1 MESRSNRT
9 HAGSDIAPGVSAF
22 THRKMI
28 DDKRHSVWRRQLNA
42 IIFRN
47 DLAAGQ
53 AFDIVVIAS
62 ITLSVTALVLE
73 SIPSIGSRYGSELH
87 TVEWFFTIL
96 FTIEYFMRLL
106 AARDAALYAR
116 SFFGVVDLLAI
127 LPVYLGLVFPASHY
141 LMVIRVLRLLRVFR
155 IFHLAHYLDEA
166 NYLIA
171 AICASYY
178 KIIVFI
184 FTVITIVIV
193 LGSLIYSVE
202 GEANGFTSIW
212 SGVYWAIGT
221 LTTTDVSQ
229 LTPRTVVGQVLATI
243 VMILGYGVIAV
254 PTGIVTVE
262 MTSAIRRSQSRS
274 CSACGADR
282 LDNDASYCKYCGS
295 SLTSAPSPQP
305 SPRGRG
311 SKERVV
317 D

>member
-1 MESRSNRT
+1 
-9 HAGSDIAPGVSAF
+9 
-22 THRKMI
+22 MI
-28 DDKRHSVWRRQLNA
+28 VDDHWPAWRRRLNS

-47 DLAAGQ
+47 DSAAGR

-62 ITLSVTALVLE
+62 IILSVTALVLE
-73 SIPSIGSRYGSELH
+73 SIPSIGNRYGSELH

-96 FTIEYFMRLL
+96 FTIEYAMRLL
-106 AARDAALYAR
+106 AAHDAAMYAR
-116 SFFGVVDLLAI
+116 SFFGIVDLLAI
-127 LPVYLGLVFPASHY
+127 LPVYLGLFFPASHY

-171 AICASYY
+171 AIRASYY

-221 LTTTDVSQ
+221 LTTSDVSQ
-229 LTPRTVVGQVLATI
+229 LTPHTVIGQVLATI

-262 MTSAIRRSQSRS
+262 MTSAIRRSQGRS
-274 CSACGADR
+274 CSECGAGR
-282 LDNDASYCKYCGS
+282 LDNDARFCKNCGS
-295 SLTSAPSPQP
+295 PLTPAPSPQP

-311 SKERVV
+311 SKEGGG
-317 D
+317 

>member
-1 MESRSNRT
+1 VSRKVT
-9 HAGSDIAPGVSAF
+9 GDGHWPA
-22 THRKMI
+22 
-28 DDKRHSVWRRQLNA
+28 WRVRLNS

-47 DLAAGQ
+47 DSAAGR

-62 ITLSVTALVLE
+62 IILSVTALVLE
-73 SIPSIGSRYGSELH
+73 SIPSIGSRYGTELH
-87 TVEWFFTIL
+87 DVEWSFTIL
-96 FTIEYFMRLL
+96 FTIEYIMRLV
-106 AARDAALYAR
+106 AARDAAIYAR
-116 SFFGVVDLLAI
+116 SFFGAVDLLAI
-127 LPVYLGLVFPASHY
+127 LPVYLGLIIPASHY

-171 AICASYY
+171 AIRASYY

-193 LGSLIYSVE
+193 LGSLIYAVE

-221 LTTTDVSQ
+221 LTTSDVSQ
-229 LTPRTVVGQVLATI
+229 LRPHTAVGQVLATI

-274 CSACGADR
+274 CSECGAER
-282 LDNDASYCKYCGS
+282 LDNDARYCKYCGS
-295 SLTSAPSPQP
+295 SLTPSPQP

-311 SKERVV
+311 SKEGRG
-317 D
+317 